1 MNDQDDP
8 NLVTSGKSQR
18 VVVDGYAFLI
28 NIHRLETDET
38 WTLEIVDHHN
48 DSHVC

>member
-18 VVVDGYAFLI
+18 VVVDGYACVLRERYGDRKWLHYVLRI
-28 NIHRLETDET
+28 
-38 WTLEIVDHHN
+38 
-48 DSHVC
+48 